1 MLIALLGLA
10 LAQEPAPED
19 SPTLA
24 KALVENGLVDDGT
37 TMYRRLIAKEPHGP
51 EAATHQNAIVTALRA
66 AGRLDEALDAI
77 EVQLNDFGPH
87 SDWAYANAADPDRTR
102 QANAFVEEN
111 LRSVALEHE
120 KKAED
125 LEGDEALQALEVAYR
140 AYHLY
145 LERFPDGDAAFDF
158 NEALGEL
165 LLRMGRHEEAYERFD
180 DALDLAEGSGA
191 VRRSL
196 DGRLEAARAAM
207 DAAREAGLPEPR
219 ADPSME
225 VPPTEEHRMLAAAL
239 QGSIEQHPDP
249 AARADARFELGF
261 LLHELRRYD
270 ESVDTLMR
278 AIRVAPDSRH
288 GPVAAGL
295 VFEIRS
301 FQEAWTILEY
311 ESLELY
317 ELEGFGNEVYKR
329 GLLAAHHRAVLQG
342 LDARLEGKEQA
353 KAARRWLR
361 KHPDT
366 DEAALALHVQALGW
380 TGAGKPEKAEKVRAE
395 LSERFPK
402 SEYR

>member
-10 LAQEPAPED
+10 LAQEPAPDD
-19 SPTLA
+19 SPPLA
-24 KALVENGLVDDGT
+24 QALVENGLIDDGT
-37 TMYRRLIAKEPHGP
+37 TMYRRLIAQEPHGP
-51 EAATHQNAIVTALRA
+51 EAAAHQHAIVKALRS

-87 SDWAYANAADPDRTR
+87 SDWAYANAADPVRVK
-102 QANAFVEEN
+102 QAHAFVEEN

-120 KKAED
+120 DKAED
-125 LEGDEALQALEVAYR
+125 LEGEDALQALEVAYR

-158 NEALGEL
+158 NESLGEL
-165 LLRMGRHEEAYERFD
+165 LLRMERNEEAYERFD
-180 DALDLAEGSGA
+180 DALDLASGSGA
-191 VRRSL
+191 IGRSL
-196 DGRLEAARAAM
+196 DGRLGAARAAM
-207 DAAREAGLPEPR
+207 ETAREAGLPEPP

-225 VPPTEEHRMLAAAL
+225 VPPTEQHRMLAAAL
-239 QGSIEQHPDP
+239 LGSVDQHPDP
-249 AARADARFELGF
+249 AAQDDARYELGF
-261 LLHELRRYD
+261 LQHELRRYD
-270 ESVDTLMR
+270 DAVDTLMG
-278 AIRVAPDSRH
+278 AIRAAPNSRH

-295 VFEIRS
+295 VFEIRT

-329 GLLAAHHRAVLQG
+329 GLLAAHHRAVLKG
-342 LDARLEGKEQA
+342 LDARLEGKDQA
-353 KAARRWLR
+353 KAARKWLR

-366 DEAALALHVQALGW
+366 DEADLALHVQALGW

-395 LSERFPK
+395 LNERFPK
-402 SEYR
+402 SEHL